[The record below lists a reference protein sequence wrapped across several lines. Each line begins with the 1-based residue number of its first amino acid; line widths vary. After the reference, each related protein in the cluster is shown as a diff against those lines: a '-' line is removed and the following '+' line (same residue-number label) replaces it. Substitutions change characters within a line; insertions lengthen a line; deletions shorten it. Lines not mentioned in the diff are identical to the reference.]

1 MANIEYDRV
10 ARKEGLQQ
18 RRAKYRFDDAF
29 TTAVREANKG
39 DTEDLCDLLR
49 SQGPLLSEENLAL
62 LVHLIRKLQKKGKGR
77 PPGSNLMSPRAE
89 WEDYIARAVRRELT
103 ALRTRNGGKR
113 LPPGTV
119 DQVIQKHCDRV
130 GEELDGDVPELADI
144 SIENI
149 RNAVKRG
156 IKRKP
161 GSA

>member
-29 TTAVREANKG
+29 TTAVRKAYKR
-39 DTEDLCDLLR
+39 DTKDLCDLLR
-49 SQGPLLSEENLAL
+49 SEGHLLSEENLAL
-62 LVHLIRKLQKKGKGR
+62 LTDLIARTLQIKGKGR
-77 PPGSNLMSPRAE
+77 PPGSSFMSPQAE
-89 WEDYIARAVRRELT
+89 WEDRIARAVLRELT
-103 ALRTRNGGKR
+103 ALRAHNGGKR
-113 LPPGTV
+113 LPPGQV
-119 DQVIQKHCDRV
+119 EQVIQKHCDRV
-130 GEELDGDVPELADI
+130 GAALDGDLPDI